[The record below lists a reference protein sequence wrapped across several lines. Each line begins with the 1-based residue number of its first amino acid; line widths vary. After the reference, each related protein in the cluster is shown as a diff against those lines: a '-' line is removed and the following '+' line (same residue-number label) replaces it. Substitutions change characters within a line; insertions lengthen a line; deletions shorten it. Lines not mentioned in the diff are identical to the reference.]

1 MAKIEAKVIELTP
14 ELVATLKTW
23 EAASLQ
29 LTAVKAD
36 EGDKRKAA
44 FAIVFNDALVGT
56 NRISLGGGYTCKGV
70 RGINYTL
77 EKDHSKVADVDAAIR
92 ALNDP
97 EAAELAGKLL
107 KRVYEFSESAYKGL
121 NPENPTHVIVRRMI
135 DGIVTTKDA
144 MPTIEIE
151 APKEK

>member
-1 MAKIEAKVIELTP
+1 MAKVEAKVIELTP
-14 ELVATLKTW
+14 ELIAKLKEW
-23 EAASLQ
+23 ELASAQ

-36 EGDKRKAA
+36 EGELRKAA
-44 FAIVFNDALVGT
+44 FAIVFNEALVGT

-77 EKDHSKVADVDAAIR
+77 EKDHNKVVEVDLAIR

-107 KRVYEFSESAYKGL
+107 KRVYDFSESAYKAL
-121 NPENPTHVIVRRMI
+121 SPENPTHVIVKRMI
-135 DGIVTTKDA
+135 DSVVTTKDA